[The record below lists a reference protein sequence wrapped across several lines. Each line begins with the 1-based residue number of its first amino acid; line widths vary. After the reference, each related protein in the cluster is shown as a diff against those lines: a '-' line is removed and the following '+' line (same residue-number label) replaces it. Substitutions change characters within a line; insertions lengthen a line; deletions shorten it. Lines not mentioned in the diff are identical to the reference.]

1 MTTATPPTMTFDIL
15 DPCFDDVWRFAQALT
30 DDQCACAAGEEQFVA
45 TRTMQ
50 ANRGVQHGR
59 LKPAKDADVPAARQ
73 RMELDAYY
81 WLARQRF
88 GEGDQAHG
96 RDEAGLRRR
105 EAMAAVLVGLD
116 WEKGTFGEEL
126 ALPVLKA
133 LHPGEEVRLVNR
145 TSEFGTRLDAV
156 VDRLGIT
163 YNIKFTAPG
172 FNRRAK
178 LKDHV
183 LRVTFKNGKRTH
195 QYILGEEDGS
205 DHRVLLCVVGTNF
218 Q

>member
-1 MTTATPPTMTFDIL
+1 MTFDIL
-15 DPCFDDVWRFAQALT
+15 DSCFDDVWRLAQALT
-30 DDQCACAAGEEQFVA
+30 DDQCACAAVEEQFVA
-45 TRTMQ
+45 TRTMSSYLWRR
-50 ANRGVQHGR
+50 APAGR
-59 LKPAKDADVPAARQ
+59 LQPAKDADVPAARQ

-88 GEGDQAHG
+88 DEGDQAHG
-96 RDEAGLRRR
+96 REEARLRRR

-163 YNIKFTAPG
+163 YNIKFTAPD

-183 LRVTFKNGKRTH
+183 LSVTFKNGKRTH